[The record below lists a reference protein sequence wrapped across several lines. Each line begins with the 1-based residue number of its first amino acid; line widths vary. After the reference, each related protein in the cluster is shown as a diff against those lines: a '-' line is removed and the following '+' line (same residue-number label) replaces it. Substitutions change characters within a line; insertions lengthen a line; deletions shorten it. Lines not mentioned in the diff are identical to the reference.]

1 MHNNCPDHGDSESGY
16 AEPLSA
22 RELAHNVKVALDAG
36 SSKEAWRWIMQFLDD
51 FRSCVASGQVPLI
64 TERPELTGDRR
75 YDAAIAAPVEHLCA
89 SVSMTIPQWTS
100 DPERFSEPWWFV
112 AELPG
117 YRWSALRDS
126 PISFKRHGVFITK
139 RELDRV

>member
-1 MHNNCPDHGDSESGY
+1 MYNDNLDLDDFEPGY

-22 RELAHNVKVALDAG
+22 RELAHNVKAALDAG
-36 SSKEAWRWIMQFLDD
+36 NSKEAWRWMMQLLDD
-51 FRSCVASGQVPLI
+51 FRSCVARGEMPPI
-64 TERPELTGDRR
+64 AERPEIIGDQR
-75 YDAAIAAPVEHLCA
+75 YDAAIAALVEHLCA
-89 SVSMTIPQWTS
+89 SASMAIPRWTGE
-100 DPERFSEPWWFV
+100 PERFCEPWWFV

-139 RELDRV
+139 RGLDRV